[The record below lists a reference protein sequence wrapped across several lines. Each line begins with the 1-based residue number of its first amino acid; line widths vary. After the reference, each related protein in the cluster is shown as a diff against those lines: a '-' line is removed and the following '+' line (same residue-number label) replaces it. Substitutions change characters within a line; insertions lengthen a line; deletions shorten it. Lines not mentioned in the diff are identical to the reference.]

1 MKLLPYSKILANY
14 RVVVLFTDLRGGG
27 GFDPGYESVPD
38 KRPGQESR
46 QGSEAGYET
55 VPGQAIHMFR
65 DPGYETVQNKAD
77 PGYATVKEHGYEN
90 LLQNQ
95 AGHQHT
101 DRQKGTNFK

>member
-1 MKLLPYSKILANY
+1 MKLLLNSKCLAKSKM
-14 RVVVLFTDLRGGG
+14 VALFTDLRGG

-38 KRPGQESR
+38 KRRQESR
-46 QGSEAGYET
+46 QGSEPGYET

-90 LLQNQ
+90 LLQKAGNQ
-95 AGHQHT
+95 HK
-101 DRQKGTNFK
+101 DRQKGKNFSS